1 MSRYLARRLLLVI
14 PTLIG
19 VSIVVF
25 VLVRLLPGDAT
36 TMLLQDAKTSASD
49 EAALRTQLGLDQP
62 IYVQYGNW
70 LATLAQGDLGR
81 SFKSR
86 NEIREEIALRLPVT
100 AELGIL
106 AMIVASCIAIPIGVV
121 SAVRQDT
128 WGDYVSRSAAIALL
142 AIPGFWLGTLVIT
155 LPSVWWQ
162 WTPPLRYTHLLDD
175 PARNLAHVTI
185 PALILGLGL
194 SGGLLR
200 LVRTQMLEVLHQDFV
215 RTATAKGL
223 AEHSVVVRHALK
235 NAFIP
240 ALTALGLQVSLL
252 VSGTVVLE
260 SIFVLPG
267 MGRYLLESVQA
278 RDYPAIQ
285 AINLLFATVIVLTNL
300 FVDLLYGWLDP
311 RVRYS

>member
-1 MSRYLARRLLLVI
+1 MSKYVARRLALLL
-14 PTLIG
+14 PTLVG
-19 VSIVVF
+19 VSILVF

-36 TMLLQDAKTSASD
+36 TLQLQDARASAAD
-49 EAALRTQLGLDQP
+49 EAALRHQLGLDQP
-62 IYVQYGNW
+62 IYVQYVNW
-70 LATLAQGDLGR
+70 LGTLARGDLGH

-86 NEIREEIALRLPVT
+86 NPVT
-100 AELGIL
+100 DELSGRIPVTLELGLL
-106 AMIVASCIAIPIGVV
+106 ALVISAGIAIPVGVL
-121 SAVRQDT
+121 SASRQDT
-128 WGDYVSRSAAIALL
+128 WADYVSRSAAIGLL

-162 WTPPLRYTHLLDD
+162 WTPPLRYTRLFDD
-175 PARNLAHVTI
+175 PPKNLLNVII

-194 SGGLLR
+194 SGGLMR
-200 LVRTQMLEVLHQDFV
+200 LIRTQMLEVLRQDFM
-215 RTATAKGL
+215 RTAAAKGL
-223 AEHSVVVRHALK
+223 AEHSIVLRHGLK

-252 VSGTVVLE
+252 ISGTVVLE

-285 AINLLFATVIVLTNL
+285 ALNLLFATVIVVANL
-300 FVDLLYGWLDP
+300 LVDLLYGWLDP